1 MTGPGPRT
9 SRDED
14 EENDVHH
21 ASHTHH
27 AHAVHAVHAVHV
39 VHLVRP
45 VDDDMTAI
53 DTVRLLAA
61 LTVICAAAHGC
72 GFLFGALRQP
82 PVIGEVVGGIL
93 LGPSLLGLLAP
104 GARAALFPASGPVTS
119 ALDAIYQLGQ
129 LLLMF
134 LAGAELR
141 IRAGRRERRTG
152 AIVAAAGLVVPFAAG
167 AGIATLVP
175 GAFSGPEGSTVTTAL
190 VVGLAM
196 AVAAIPVISRIM
208 MDLKIM
214 DTAFGR
220 IVLMVA
226 VIEDVILYVVLAV
239 LLGLA
244 RAGTGHSADLW
255 DLVGTTG
262 VVPTACYFT
271 VVSLLF
277 FAASLTWGARLF
289 RRLAGHRANIVA
301 RQSPVAFRLIFLCAT
316 VLLCL
321 GLGVN
326 AVFGALMAGICA
338 ARGDQEAEDQASH
351 GRGGEPPVW
360 AAIRTFSMAFFIPV
374 FFVVVGMRL
383 DLVRGFDPLFF
394 LWFLALACGLKMAS
408 IWAAA
413 RLAGEDRVF
422 SSSLAVALNARGT
435 IGIVLAGVTRQAD
448 LINDR
453 FFVVLVLVSL
463 VTCQIAGFRLSRVA
477 DRLRA
482 PTARSR
488 PTVRMRAH

>member
-1 MTGPGPRT
+1 MP
-9 SRDED
+9 S
-14 EENDVHH
+14 VH
-21 ASHTHH
+21 S
-27 AHAVHAVHAVHV
+27 
-39 VHLVRP
+39 VRP
-45 VDDDMTAI
+45 TRDDMTAI
-53 DTVRLLAA
+53 ETIRLLAA
-61 LTVICAAAHGC
+61 LAVICAAAHGC

-93 LGPSLLGLLAP
+93 LGPSLLGLVAP
-104 GARAALFPASGPVTS
+104 EARAALFPASGAVTS

-141 IRAGRRERRTG
+141 IRAGGRERRTG

-167 AGIATLVP
+167 AGIAVLVP
-175 GAFSGPEGSTVTTAL
+175 GAFSGPAGSAVTTAL

-239 LLGLA
+239 VVGLA
-244 RAGTGHSADLW
+244 RTGTSSPVGLW
-255 DLVGTTG
+255 DAIGTTA
-262 VVPTACYFT
+262 VVPTAVYFT

-277 FAASLTWGARLF
+277 FAASLTWGSRLF
-289 RRLAGHRANIVA
+289 HRLAGHRANIVA
-301 RQSPVAFRLIFLCAT
+301 RQSPVAFRLIFLCAM

-321 GLGVN
+321 GLGIN
-326 AVFGALMAGICA
+326 AVFGALMAGVCA
-338 ARGDQEAEDQASH
+338 ARGDQAAENEASRDA
-351 GRGGEPPVW
+351 GREPAVW
-360 AAIRTFSMAFFIPV
+360 SAIRQFSMAFFIPV
-374 FFVVVGMRL
+374 FFVLVGMRL
-383 DLVRGFDPLFF
+383 DLVRAFDPLFF
-394 LWFLALACGLKMAS
+394 LWFLALACGVKMVS

-435 IGIVLAGVTRQAD
+435 IGIVLAGVTRQAE
-448 LINDR
+448 LINDQ

-463 VTCQIAGFRLSRVA
+463 ATSQIAGFRLSKVA
-477 DRLRA
+477 DRLMT
-482 PTARSR
+482 PTATATATATATGPPRQRQGSGQ
-488 PTVRMRAH
+488 V

>member
-1 MTGPGPRT
+1 MT
-9 SRDED
+9 
-14 EENDVHH
+14 V
-21 ASHTHH
+21 
-27 AHAVHAVHAVHV
+27 
-39 VHLVRP
+39 
-45 VDDDMTAI
+45 I
-53 DTVRLLAA
+53 DTIRLLAA

-72 GFLFGALRQP
+72 GFLFGVLRQP

-104 GARAALFPASGPVTS
+104 AARAALFPASGAVAS
-119 ALDAIYQLGQ
+119 ALDALYQLGQ

-141 IRAGRRERRTG
+141 IRASGRERRTG

-167 AGIATLVP
+167 AGIAALVP
-175 GAFSGPEGSTVTTAL
+175 AFFAGPAGSTVTTAL

-239 LLGLA
+239 VLGLA
-244 RAGTGHSADLW
+244 RSGNGHPAGLW
-255 DLVGTTG
+255 DLIGTTAP
-262 VVPTACYFT
+262 VPTAAYFT
-271 VVSLLF
+271 LVSLLF

-289 RRLAGHRANIVA
+289 HQLARHRANIVA
-301 RQSPVAFRLIFLCAT
+301 RQSPVAFRLIFLCVM

-338 ARGDQEAEDQASH
+338 ARGDQSAEDGTSPGT
-351 GRGGEPPVW
+351 GREAAVW
-360 AAIRTFSMAFFIPV
+360 GAIRQFSMALFIPV
-374 FFVVVGMRL
+374 FFVLVGMRL
-383 DLVRGFDPLFF
+383 DLVRAFDPLFF
-394 LWFLALACGLKMAS
+394 LWFLTLACGIKMAG
-408 IWAAA
+408 IWAGA

-422 SSSLAVALNARGT
+422 SSSLAFALNARGT
-435 IGIVLAGVTRQAD
+435 IGIVLAGVTRRAE

-463 VTCQIAGFRLSRVA
+463 VTCQIAGFRLARSA
-477 DRLRA
+477 DRLRETTGPA
-482 PTARSR
+482 PTGPRRQRGKPARSG
-488 PTVRMRAH
+488 TRAGR

>member
-1 MTGPGPRT
+1 
-9 SRDED
+9 
-14 EENDVHH
+14 
-21 ASHTHH
+21 
-27 AHAVHAVHAVHV
+27 
-39 VHLVRP
+39 
-45 VDDDMTAI
+45 MTAI
-53 DTVRLLAA
+53 DTIRLLAA
-61 LTVICAAAHGC
+61 LAVICAAAHGC

-93 LGPSLLGLLAP
+93 LGPSLLGLVAP
-104 GARAALFPASGPVTS
+104 AARAALFPASGAVTS

-141 IRAGRRERRTG
+141 IRAGGRERRTG

-167 AGIATLVP
+167 AGIAALVP
-175 GAFSGPEGSTVTTAL
+175 SSFAGPAGTTVTTAL

-239 LLGLA
+239 VLGLA
-244 RAGTGHSADLW
+244 RSGTGHPVGLW
-255 DLVGTTG
+255 DLAGTTTAL
-262 VVPTACYFT
+262 PTAVYFT

-301 RQSPVAFRLIFLCAT
+301 RQSPVAFRLIFLCAM

-321 GLGVN
+321 GLGIN

-338 ARGDQEAEDQASH
+338 ARGDHAAEDDTSPGA
-351 GRGGEPPVW
+351 GRETAVW
-360 AAIRTFSMAFFIPV
+360 AAIRQFSMAFFIPV
-374 FFVVVGMRL
+374 FFVLVGMRL
-383 DLVRGFDPLFF
+383 DLVRAFDPLFF
-394 LWFLALACGLKMAS
+394 LWFLTLACGVKTAS

-413 RLAGEDRVF
+413 RLAGEERVF
-422 SSSLAVALNARGT
+422 ASSLAVALNARGT
-435 IGIVLAGVTRQAD
+435 IGIVLAGVTRQAE

-453 FFVVLVLVSL
+453 FFVVLVLVSF
-463 VTCQIAGFRLSRVA
+463 VTCQIAGFRLARAV
-477 DRLRA
+477 DGLREPA
-482 PTARSR
+482 GPT
-488 PTVRMRAH
+488 PTGPPRQREKPAGSGTRAGR

>member
-1 MTGPGPRT
+1 MT
-9 SRDED
+9 
-14 EENDVHH
+14 V
-21 ASHTHH
+21 
-27 AHAVHAVHAVHV
+27 
-39 VHLVRP
+39 
-45 VDDDMTAI
+45 I
-53 DTVRLLAA
+53 DTIRLLAA
-61 LTVICAAAHGC
+61 LAVICAAAHGC

-104 GARAALFPASGPVTS
+104 AARAALFPASGAVTS

-141 IRAGRRERRTG
+141 IRAGGRERRTG

-167 AGIATLVP
+167 VGIAALVP
-175 GAFSGPEGSTVTTAL
+175 AFFAGPAGSTVTTAL

-239 LLGLA
+239 VLGLA
-244 RAGTGHSADLW
+244 RSGTGHPVGLW
-255 DLVGTTG
+255 DLIGTAAPA
-262 VVPTACYFT
+262 PTAAYFT

-289 RRLAGHRANIVA
+289 HRLARHRANIVA
-301 RQSPVAFRLIFLCAT
+301 RQSPVAFRLIFLCAV

-338 ARGDQEAEDQASH
+338 ARGDQAAEDGTSPGTEREAA
-351 GRGGEPPVW
+351 VW
-360 AAIRTFSMAFFIPV
+360 GAIRQFSMAFFIPV
-374 FFVVVGMRL
+374 FFVLVGMRL
-383 DLVRGFDPLFF
+383 DLVRAFDPVFF
-394 LWFLALACGLKMAS
+394 LWFLTLACGIKMAG
-408 IWAAA
+408 IWAGA

-422 SSSLAVALNARGT
+422 SSSLAFALNARGT
-435 IGIVLAGVTRQAD
+435 IGIVLAGVTRQAE

-463 VTCQIAGFRLSRVA
+463 VTCQIAGFRLARAA
-477 DRLRA
+477 DRLRETTGPA
-482 PTARSR
+482 TGPALTGLRRQPGKPARSG
-488 PTVRMRAH
+488 TRAGR

>member
-1 MTGPGPRT
+1 MT
-9 SRDED
+9 
-14 EENDVHH
+14 V
-21 ASHTHH
+21 
-27 AHAVHAVHAVHV
+27 
-39 VHLVRP
+39 
-45 VDDDMTAI
+45 I
-53 DTVRLLAA
+53 DTIRLLAA
-61 LTVICAAAHGC
+61 LAVICAVAHGC

-104 GARAALFPASGPVTS
+104 AARAALFPASGAVTS
-119 ALDAIYQLGQ
+119 ALDAIHQLGQ

-141 IRAGRRERRTG
+141 IRAGGRERRTG

-167 AGIATLVP
+167 VGIAALVP
-175 GAFSGPEGSTVTTAL
+175 AFFAGPAGSTVTTAL

-239 LLGLA
+239 VLGLA
-244 RAGTGHSADLW
+244 RSGTGHPVGLW
-255 DLVGTTG
+255 DLIGTAAP
-262 VVPTACYFT
+262 VPTAAYFT

-289 RRLAGHRANIVA
+289 HRLARHRANIVA
-301 RQSPVAFRLIFLCAT
+301 RQSPVAFRLIFLCAM

-338 ARGDQEAEDQASH
+338 ARGDQGADDGTSRGTEREAA
-351 GRGGEPPVW
+351 VW
-360 AAIRTFSMAFFIPV
+360 GAIRQFSMAFFIPV
-374 FFVVVGMRL
+374 FFVLVGMRL
-383 DLVRGFDPLFF
+383 DLVRAFDPLFF
-394 LWFLALACGLKMAS
+394 LWFLTLACAVKTAG
-408 IWAAA
+408 IWAGA

-422 SSSLAVALNARGT
+422 SSSLAFALNARGT
-435 IGIVLAGVTRQAD
+435 IGIVLAGVTRQAE

-463 VTCQIAGFRLSRVA
+463 VTCQIAGYRLARTA
-477 DRLRA
+477 DRLRDTA
-482 PTARSR
+482 GPDPTGPRRQRGRPARSG
-488 PTVRMRAH
+488 TRAGR

>member
-1 MTGPGPRT
+1 
-9 SRDED
+9 
-14 EENDVHH
+14 
-21 ASHTHH
+21 
-27 AHAVHAVHAVHV
+27 
-39 VHLVRP
+39 
-45 VDDDMTAI
+45 MTAI
-53 DTVRLLAA
+53 DTIRLLAA
-61 LTVICAAAHGC
+61 LAVICAAAHGC

-93 LGPSLLGLLAP
+93 LGPSLLGLVAP
-104 GARAALFPASGPVTS
+104 AARAALFPASGAVTS
-119 ALDAIYQLGQ
+119 ALDALYQLGQ

-167 AGIATLVP
+167 AGIAALVP
-175 GAFSGPEGSTVTTAL
+175 DSFAGPAGSTVTTAL

-239 LLGLA
+239 VLGLA
-244 RAGTGHSADLW
+244 RSGTGHPVGLW
-255 DLVGTTG
+255 DLFGTATA
-262 VVPTACYFT
+262 VPTAVYFT

-277 FAASLTWGARLF
+277 FATSLTWGARLF

-301 RQSPVAFRLIFLCAT
+301 RQSPVAFRLIFLCAV

-321 GLGVN
+321 GLGIN

-338 ARGDQEAEDQASH
+338 ARGDHEADHAAEGVTSPDA
-351 GRGGEPPVW
+351 GRETAVW
-360 AAIRTFSMAFFIPV
+360 AAIRQFSMAFFIPV
-374 FFVVVGMRL
+374 FFVLVGMRL
-383 DLVRGFDPLFF
+383 DLVRAFDPLFF
-394 LWFLALACGLKMAS
+394 LWFLTLACGIKTAS

-413 RLAGEDRVF
+413 RVAGEDRVF

-435 IGIVLAGVTRQAD
+435 IGIVLAGVTRQAE

-463 VTCQIAGFRLSRVA
+463 VTCQIAGFRLARAV
-477 DRLRA
+477 DRLREPA
-482 PTARSR
+482 GPTATGPLRQRGKPARSG
-488 PTVRMRAH
+488 TRAGR